1 MGKIEWSPCFIKIF
15 FFFNQVF
22 KNARNFNECSIG
34 YGMHEN
40 QSGWKRDDF
49 YKNRYWGN
57 MFLA

>member
-1 MGKIEWSPCFIKIF
+1 MGKIEWRLYFIKIF

-40 QSGWKRDDF
+40 LSGWKRDDF
-49 YKNRYWGN
+49 YKNRYSGN